1 MTSADEQQSEAVIEF
16 ATRLFA
22 AFGYD
27 GTTLQGLA
35 EAMGFDLEWLHE
47 TFGDKR
53 ALYLAV
59 IERTSRAQ
67 RTVVEGALASLPAR
81 DAAGVAEAMHA
92 LVDDYLE
99 LCLSNPQIPALW
111 MHRWLGD
118 AADIPDLEQRYA
130 IPIIN
135 LTRDALRTAVRDGLI
150 EGDTDLDLL
159 VRTLA
164 WSMYGFLHGEALA
177 PPDPPDPDNPRTKP
191 RLRAH
196 LHQLVDRMLRL
207 PES

>member
-35 EAMGFDLEWLHE
+35 EAMGYDLEWLHD

-59 IERTSRAQ
+59 IERTSQAQ
-67 RTVVEGALASLPAR
+67 RAVVEGALASLPAR
-81 DAAGVAEAMHA
+81 DAAGVSAAMHD
-92 LVDDYLE
+92 LVDRYLE

-118 AADIPDLEQRYA
+118 AADIPDLEQKYA
-130 IPIIN
+130 VPIIN
-135 LTRDALRTAVRDGLI
+135 ITRDALRSAARDGI
-150 EGDTDLDLL
+150 IDGGTDLDLL

-196 LHQLVDRMLRL
+196 LHQLVDRMLGL
-207 PES
+207 PDA